1 MADLFVDENAVPL
14 DPLINLLQL
23 RHTVGSNFTS
33 SEEKAAAKEAILKE
47 SLEHNMR
54 PYYQF
59 ICNLFGWPIDE
70 SAVAKMDDIN
80 NKVVEKYDAQLK
92 EAQESMGNI
101 EIREALWKKC
111 EHYARIGDLENCLKT
126 NEECLKYTLAGG
138 PKMDLMFQRIRLGI
152 AFGNNEIAAKGVQDA
167 TKMVKDADWE
177 RRNRLKVYE
186 GLYLVFIRDFKRGS
200 KLLSDS
206 LSTFA
211 TSELLDFKQFVFI
224 AVVTSLPHLSRPELK
239 KNVVDSPEVVS
250 VNNSSLNELVS
261 AIYNCRYKNVFP
273 ALEQV
278 CQDMRKNV
286 FLTAHVNYVFREIRV
301 MVFNQFLDSYSS
313 VTLKSMSTA
322 FRIPLSVLDSMLST
336 FINNERISCKID
348 RVNGSVVTFRGDAT
362 NFQYHKLL
370 KNSDLLLNRIQKLSR
385 SVEMQ

>member
-1 MADLFVDENAVPL
+1 MADFADENTVPL
-14 DPLINLLQL
+14 DPMIGLLQL
-23 RHTVGSNFTS
+23 RHTVGSTFSTS
-33 SEEKAAAKEAILKE
+33 DEKAAAKEAIMKE
-47 SLEHNMR
+47 IKEHNMR
-54 PYYQF
+54 PFYSF
-59 ICNLFGWPIDE
+59 VCNLFGWPEDE
-70 SAVAKMDDIN
+70 EMCKKMDEENATIVD
-80 NKVVEKYDAQLK
+80 KLDAYIK
-92 EAQESMGNI
+92 EAQESMGNV
-101 EIREALWKKC
+101 EIREGLWKKC

-138 PKMDLMFQRIRLGI
+138 IKLDLMFQRIRMGI
-152 AFGNNEIAAKGVQDA
+152 AFGNNEVAAKGVQEA
-167 TKMVKDADWE
+167 TKMLKDADWE

-211 TSELLDFKQFVFI
+211 SSELLDFKQFVFI
-224 AVVTSLPHLSRPELK
+224 AVITSLPHLSRAELK

-250 VNNSSLNELVS
+250 VNNGSLNELVA
-261 AIYNCRYKNVFP
+261 AIYNCRYKNVFT
-273 ALEQV
+273 ALEHV
-278 CQDMRKNV
+278 CHDMRKNV

-313 VTLKSMSTA
+313 VTLKSMSSA
-322 FRIPLSVLDSMLST
+322 FRIPLHVLDAMLCT
-336 FINNERISCKID
+336 FINNERVSCKID
-348 RVNGSVVTFRGDAT
+348 RVTGSVVTFRGDAT

-370 KNSDLLLNRIQKLSR
+370 KNGDLLLNRIQKLSR